1 MKNLVLFGPPGS
13 GKGTQAIKICER
25 YSLIHLSTGD
35 MLRAEIAAGTHLGL
49 EARQLMDRGDLVP
62 DAIVIGMIRNK
73 VSANASA
80 AGFVFDGFPRTVAQA
95 EALDALLAEAGQPIG
110 RVLSLEVSEEELTR
124 RILERGK
131 TSGRSDDQDESIVRN
146 RVIEYRNKTAP
157 LAGFYREQG
166 KLASIPGEGSIEQI
180 FSALCAGIEDL

>member
-1 MKNLVLFGPPGS
+1 
-13 GKGTQAIKICER
+13 
-25 YSLIHLSTGD
+25 
-35 MLRAEIAAGTHLGL
+35 
-49 EARQLMDRGDLVP
+49 
-62 DAIVIGMIRNK
+62 
-73 VSANASA
+73 
-80 AGFVFDGFPRTVAQA
+80 
-95 EALDALLAEAGQPIG
+95 
-110 RVLSLEVSEEELTR
+110 VLSLEVSEEELTR